1 MKLSKKYN
9 LLFFVIP
16 GLVLFL
22 FYFYYGSLIGGDT
35 TRYVNAGYKTLE
47 YFGIIFES
55 LSFSLLWIRAITN
68 SWELIY
74 NPDSEKALLSFSLI
88 LKS

>member
-47 YFGIIFES
+47 YLYFC
-55 LSFSLLWIRAITN
+55 
-68 SWELIY
+68 
-74 NPDSEKALLSFSLI
+74 
-88 LKS
+88 LKPLARLR